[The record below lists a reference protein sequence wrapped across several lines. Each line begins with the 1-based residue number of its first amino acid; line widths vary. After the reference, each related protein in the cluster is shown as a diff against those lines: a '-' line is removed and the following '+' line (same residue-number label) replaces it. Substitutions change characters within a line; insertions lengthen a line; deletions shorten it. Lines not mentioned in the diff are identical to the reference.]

1 MKNDVILIN
10 RISLLVMIVSFGF
23 VVFGLSDSTSYEYT
37 SQVEKQIPKNHAWIR
52 PKDKKE
58 P

>member
-10 RISLLVMIVSFGF
+10 RISLLVMIASFGF
-23 VVFGLSDSTSYEYT
+23 VLFGLSDRPNYQYT
-37 SQVEKQIPKNHAWIR
+37 SQVEKQIPKNYAWVR